1 MNELVP
7 GGGGAVVPGSDGG
20 GGAVGDYVGDMS
32 VDRGGASGAVANREP
47 GPELVRDLGSALGF
61 DLGAEQIQ
69 KAREAMHRHRLA
81 EDERQKAAAVATL
94 RREWG
99 SQYDER
105 ARRIN
110 MWLGTLPGELGDQIR
125 DARDHNGDPICS
137 KPATLRW
144 MHEVAA
150 ATILVSD
157 DERDIAAV
165 QRALKAEWGEGAY
178 HSHIASVKRY
188 LATLPRSVREGLA
201 NARDDNDVA
210 TLNDPQAL
218 KWLLQLARPQLAP
231 PRGGPAP
238 PDHDAINSARI
249 RQLEDWMGAPKGS
262 ENYNKYWRDDKV
274 QAEYRALTAVRSD
287 VTPQTA
293 DTEVDRRIA
302 EIEAM
307 MGTSRYT
314 RDEAVQKELLE
325 LYRRRERTQRGG

>member
-1 MNELVP
+1 MSNELVP
-7 GGGGAVVPGSDGG
+7 GGGGAVVPGSGG

-47 GPELVRDLGSALGF
+47 APELVRDLGSALGF

-69 KAREAMHRHRLA
+69 RAREAMHRHRLA
-81 EDERQKAAAVATL
+81 EDERQKTASVTKL
-94 RREWG
+94 RSEWG
-99 SQYDER
+99 SKYDKR
-105 ARRIN
+105 MRRIID
-110 MWLGTLPGELGDQIR
+110 WLGTLPGELGDQIR

-137 KPATLRW
+137 KPATLSW

-165 QRALKAEWGEGAY
+165 QRVLKAEWGEGAY

-231 PRGGPAP
+231 PRGGSAP
-238 PDHDAINSARI
+238 DRSARRREI
-249 RQLEDWMGAPKGS
+249 EGWMGAPRGS

-314 RDEAVQKELLE
+314 RDEAVQRELRE
-325 LYRRRERTQRGG
+325 LYDRRDQRNRRQ